1 MRQLVY
7 ISFLT
12 AATLSAAR
20 AADPAPKLDSML
32 KGIED
37 RYNKPKRVQVDFVQT
52 YTDRARKTTEK
63 GTLFLQRP
71 GRMRWQY
78 SSPAGKLWVCD
89 GKIVS
94 AYDPERKRVEISKLK
109 NEEDLR
115 APFAFLLGKLDFH
128 DQFRAFQMTPE
139 GPDTKIVS
147 IPKSDK
153 MVYTE
158 VAFVASP
165 DFTIKRVIVKGQD
178 GSIMDYVFE
187 NEKRDPLLADALF
200 KFMPPGDVEVVDSS
214 KVR

>member
-12 AATLSAAR
+12 AAMLSAAR
-20 AADPAPKLDSML
+20 AADPAPKLDPLL

-37 RYNKPKRVQVDFVQT
+37 RYNKSKTVQVDFVQT

-63 GTLFLQRP
+63 GTLFLKRP

-89 GKIVS
+89 GQIVS
-94 AYDPERKRVEISKLK
+94 AYDPEQKRVEKSKLK
-109 NEEDLR
+109 NDEDLR
-115 APFAFLLGKLDFH
+115 APFAFLLGKLHFH
-128 DQFRAFQMTPE
+128 DQFGRFDMNPE
-139 GPDTKIVS
+139 GPDTKIIA

-178 GSIMDYVFE
+178 GSVMDYVFE
-187 NEKRDPLLADALF
+187 NEKRDPLLPDALF
-200 KFMPPGDVEVVDSS
+200 KFTPPGDVEVVDSS
-214 KVR
+214 KVN